1 MSGVRYCGMANKV
14 RVLSIKESDYAEL
27 KRRARSKSAPARM
40 VQRARIVLLSS
51 QGYSGMEIAERV
63 GCSEPTVI
71 CWRNRYA
78 QHGLAGLDDKPRQGR
93 PPSISPTQ
101 LWEILW
107 LTVNRPPVEEGIT
120 HWSTRLLAK
129 KSACTTPPWQ
139 ESGPIMGS
147 NRTG

>member
-1 MSGVRYCGMANKV
+1 MSGVGYCGMANKCV
-14 RVLSIKESDYAEL
+14 TQYQR
-27 KRRARSKSAPARM
+27 KRLCRAGATSSVEIRAGKSGAAC
-40 VQRARIVLLSS
+40 RIVLLSS
-51 QGYSGMEIAERV
+51 QGYSGVEIAERV

-78 QHGLAGLDDKPRQGR
+78 QCGLAGLGDQLRRGR
-93 PPSISPTQ
+93 PPSTSPTQ

-129 KSACTTPPWQ
+129 SRCAPLHRGENLDALWA
-139 ESGPIMGS
+139 
-147 NRTG
+147 